1 MWEWRVVAVLR
12 TSVKSDGRTSIPPSN
27 LARWVRSRGL
37 EFRMKVHTLEDRARD
52 ENRSPDDP
60 EFTLDRTGSELGNK

>member
-1 MWEWRVVAVLR
+1 MVRRRGSAHFSKL
-12 TSVKSDGRTSIPPSN
+12 DGQSLDSAIE
-27 LARWVRSRGL
+27 LGRWVRSRGL

-60 EFTLDRTGSELGNK
+60 EFTMDRTGSELGNK

>member
-1 MWEWRVVAVLR
+1 MARRRGFAHFSKL
-12 TSVKSDGRTSIPPSN
+12 GRQN
-27 LARWVRSRGL
+27 LDSAIEPGRWVRSRGL

-60 EFTLDRTGSELGNK
+60 VFTLDRTGSELGNK